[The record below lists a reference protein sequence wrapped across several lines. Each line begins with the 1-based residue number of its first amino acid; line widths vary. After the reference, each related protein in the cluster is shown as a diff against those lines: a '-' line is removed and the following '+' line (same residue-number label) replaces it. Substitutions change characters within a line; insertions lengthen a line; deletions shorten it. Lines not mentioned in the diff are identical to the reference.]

1 MPDGLIVTK
10 RIHFTNTNK
19 GRRQI
24 KLGTRPVRN
33 TLPSGRV
40 PRISRLMALAIKFDG
55 LVRSDA
61 VRDQGEL
68 AALGHVSRPRV
79 TQIMNLLHLAP
90 DIQAEILFL
99 PRVTSGRDP
108 VGDHDLRPIAS
119 EVEWGKQ
126 RRMWQKVQRD
136 CCVFGRKTV

>member
-10 RIHFTNTNK
+10 KVHFTNTNK

-24 KLGTRPVRN
+24 TLGTRPVRN
-33 TLPSGRV
+33 TPSGRV
-40 PRISRLMALAIKFDG
+40 PRISRQMALAIKFDG
-55 LVRSDA
+55 LLRSGA

-90 DIQAEILFL
+90 DIQEELLSL

-108 VGDHDLRPIAS
+108 IGDHDLRPIAA
-119 EVEWGKQ
+119 EVEWGRQ
-126 RRMWQKVQRD
+126 RRMWREVQRD
-136 CCVFGRKTV
+136 CCVLGRKTV